1 MSNDCIFCKLVA
13 GEIPSTKVYEDD
25 YVYAFD
31 DIEPEAPVHVL
42 VVPKTHYHELNGEV
56 PAEAL
61 GHIMAA
67 IPKVAKIKGVDESGF
82 RCIINVGPDSA
93 QTVPHMHCARHRRCQ
108 DGSCHLRR
116 LLARTSINA
125 WTSERGG
132 RCRLPLAPFSVCV
145 HLCYHARNMMPCT
158 VATLVM
164 GPHTVRAGFMYRM
177 GRITSPT
184 YRACIRRETG
194 LAYDVQG
201 KAPTSQ

>member
-13 GEIPSTKVYEDD
+13 GEVPSTKVYEDE

-42 VVPKTHYHELNGEV
+42 VVPKTHYHELNDEV

-93 QTVPHMHCARHRRCQ
+93 QTVPHMHVHVIGGAKMGRSTFEGSWARIGSRTQSNAFRWGTWPLGSRAPLHALASALSCAK
-108 DGSCHLRR
+108 
-116 LLARTSINA
+116 
-125 WTSERGG
+125 
-132 RCRLPLAPFSVCV
+132 
-145 HLCYHARNMMPCT
+145 HASMV
-158 VATLVM
+158 VAT
-164 GPHTVRAGFMYRM
+164 PVRLGAAHAYAGAPCAIGHHIAHVQSLYSKRN
-177 GRITSPT
+177 GTRI
-184 YRACIRRETG
+184 
-194 LAYDVQG
+194 
-201 KAPTSQ
+201 